1 MWFND
6 RIYAARDKFGR
17 TPVIIGKKREAYCAT
32 FESSAFIN
40 LGYKYVSG
48 GKKPETGF
56 DCSGFTR
63 YVFSNFGVSL
73 GATAASQANNSGTEV
88 ARTDLQVGDLIL
100 FQDDGRTR
108 IGHCGIYIGNNTCI
122 THILTNDINGAKINN
137 RSFAFLGTI
146 VSFPKSFTKS

>member
-1 MWFND
+1 MSQEKNNQ
-6 RIYAARDKFGR
+6 INNSLSQGTA
-17 TPVIIGKKREAYCAT
+17 
-32 FESSAFIN
+32 SSSTKGEQIVEFAKQY
-40 LGYKYVSG
+40 LGYKYVLG

-88 ARTDLQVGDLIL
+88 ARADLQIGDLIL

-108 IGHCGIYIGNNTCI
+108 IGHCGIYIGNNTFI
-122 THILTNDINGAKINN
+122 HAANPKRGVVTDKLEGNSYYSP
-137 RSFAFLGTI
+137 RY
-146 VSFPKSFTKS
+146 VSAYRF